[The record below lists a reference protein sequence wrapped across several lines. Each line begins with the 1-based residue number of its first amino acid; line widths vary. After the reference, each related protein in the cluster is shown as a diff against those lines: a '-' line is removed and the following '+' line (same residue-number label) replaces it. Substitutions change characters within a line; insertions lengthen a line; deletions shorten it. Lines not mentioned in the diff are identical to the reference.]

1 MTKLR
6 KQVRGNR
13 DLGKWIC
20 LTLLLPILQAGCGA
34 DSTTADEPSRASEQE
49 ASTPAG
55 VDVEVTLLVREELIH
70 EISLPGSVEPFEKTT
85 LHSRVGGYLES
96 IQVDI
101 GDSVRKGQVLAK
113 ILVPEMLDEYHGL
126 EAELEGAKADQQNGL
141 AELERQKI
149 DQELAELTYE
159 RVRSVREEEPD
170 MMPQQTIDEA
180 RAKFQGAEAEQQV
193 IQTRIVQ
200 AQSEVKRVEAALKRL
215 RTLMEYA
222 EIKAPFSG
230 IVTERFVDPGALIRA
245 GTTSGGAMPLVTI
258 SQLDRLRVFC
268 EVPENKVP
276 LVQTGD
282 LAEITVD
289 ALPGKRLNGKVA
301 RFTKVLDPETRSMK
315 TEFNVRDAS
324 GLLLPGMHVRVRLV
338 LELRSDAILVPA
350 EALRFKDGT
359 PSVYVVDGDRARE
372 IPIETGLDDGI
383 RVEVT
388 KGLSDQQ
395 KVIVTARDPLTDGVE
410 VNPSKWVSKRD
421 R

>member
-1 MTKLR
+1 MTKSR
-6 KQVRGNR
+6 KRVLGSRGFE
-13 DLGKWIC
+13 KWIC

-34 DSTTADEPSRASEQE
+34 DSTTADEPSQASEQN
-49 ASTPAG
+49 SPIPAG
-55 VDVEVTLLVREELIH
+55 VDVEVTRPVREELIH

-85 LHSRVGGYLES
+85 LYSRVGGYLES
-96 IQVDI
+96 IRVDI
-101 GDSVRKGQVLAK
+101 GDSVRKGEALAM

-170 MMPQQTIDEA
+170 MVPQQAVDEA
-180 RAKFQGAEAEQQV
+180 RAKFQVAGAQQQV

-215 RTLMEYA
+215 QTLMDYA
-222 EIKAPFSG
+222 EIRAPFSG
-230 IVTERFVDPGALIRA
+230 IVTERFVDPGALIQA

-258 SQLDRLRVFC
+258 SQLDRLRIFF
-268 EVPENKVP
+268 EVPEDKVP

-289 ALPGKRLNGKVA
+289 ALPGKQLKGKVA
-301 RFTKVLDPETRSMK
+301 RFAKVLDPETRSMK
-315 TEFNVRDAS
+315 TEINLRDAS
-324 GLLLPGMHVRVRLV
+324 RLLLPGMHVRVRLV
-338 LELRSDAILVPA
+338 LERRADAILVPA
-350 EALRFKDGT
+350 EALRFKEGT
-359 PSVYVVDGDRARE
+359 PFVFVVDGDRARE
-372 IPIETGLDDGI
+372 IAIETGLDDGI

-388 KGLSDQQ
+388 GGLSDQE
-395 KVIVTARDPLTDGVE
+395 KVIVTARESLTDGVK
-410 VNPSKWVSKRD
+410 VNPSKWVSKQG
-421 R
+421 